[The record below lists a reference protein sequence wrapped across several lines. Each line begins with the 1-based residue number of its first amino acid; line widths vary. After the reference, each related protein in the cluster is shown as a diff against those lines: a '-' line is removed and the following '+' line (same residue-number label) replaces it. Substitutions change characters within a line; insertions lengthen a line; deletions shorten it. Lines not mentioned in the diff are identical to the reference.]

1 MSEPLTSHEIEDV
14 LSSIRRLVS
23 EDLRPARAAAPAAP
37 EVKAAVA
44 APEVDKLLLTPALRV
59 VQEKAPEAEAPAAA
73 DAASWP
79 EPETAGL
86 ADLSAA
92 GAAPVPDIAYEAGP
106 AEAAPPPIAAF
117 SPPQE
122 VYDDAGMEDA
132 APPPAFMGGE
142 DEIIWASAGE
152 VEDATAM
159 VEDLVEPPADPAP
172 PRGHW
177 TAQDLPGSVDW
188 VQEETAWAET
198 DPLRF
203 VAHPRKPDPAVE
215 PVALVEPATPAEP
228 EQAGADIAE
237 VAMPPEPEPEAQPDD
252 LGLGET
258 AEDTAAQGLFD
269 GEELRL
275 DEEKLRE
282 IVRDIIREELAG
294 TLGERITRNVRKLVR
309 VEINRALAAREFE

>member
-23 EDLRPARAAAPAAP
+23 EDLRPARAAASASP
-37 EVKAAVA
+37 EVKAAAA
-44 APEVDKLLLTPALRV
+44 APEIDKLLLTPALRV
-59 VQEKAPEAEAPAAA
+59 VQEKAPEAEAPADA

-79 EPETAGL
+79 EPETSGL
-86 ADLSAA
+86 ADLSA
-92 GAAPVPDIAYEAGP
+92 GAAPAAAIAYEAEPG
-106 AEAAPPPIAAF
+106 EAAPSPIAAF

-203 VAHPRKPDPAVE
+203 VAHPRKPDPAAE
-215 PVALVEPATPAEP
+215 PVVPAEPVVHAEP
-228 EQAGADIAE
+228 EQAAHIAE
-237 VAMPPEPEPEAQPDD
+237 VAMPPAPEPEVRPDD
-252 LGLGET
+252 SGPGEA
-258 AEDTAAQGLFD
+258 AEDMAAPGLFD
-269 GEELRL
+269 GQEFRL

-309 VEINRALAAREFE
+309 VEINRALTAREFE